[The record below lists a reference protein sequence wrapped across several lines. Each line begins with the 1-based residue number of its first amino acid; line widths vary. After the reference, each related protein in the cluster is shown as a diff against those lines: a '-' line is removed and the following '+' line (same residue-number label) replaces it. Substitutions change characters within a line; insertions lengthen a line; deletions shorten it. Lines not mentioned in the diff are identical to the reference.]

1 MESFKRYADMG
12 RHWWPLLGVRAPL
25 PTGGDFDPMDWPA
38 DVRVFSE
45 RMVVPP
51 GIDGAEVMARLRA
64 RHLALAHWWVAHPK
78 GRPSEVPPELR
89 PSVLQPVSRETGAP
103 DDLP

>member
-1 MESFKRYADMG
+1 MIGWLSLKIRQLVAMVLIVAMTFYIMRPRMPY
-12 RHWWPLLGVRAPL
+12 
-25 PTGGDFDPMDWPA
+25 
-38 DVRVFSE
+38 VRVFSE

>member
-1 MESFKRYADMG
+1 MIGWLSLKIRQLVAMVLIVAMTFYIMRPRMPY
-12 RHWWPLLGVRAPL
+12 
-25 PTGGDFDPMDWPA
+25 
-38 DVRVFSE
+38 VRVFSE
-45 RMVVPP
+45 RRVVPP